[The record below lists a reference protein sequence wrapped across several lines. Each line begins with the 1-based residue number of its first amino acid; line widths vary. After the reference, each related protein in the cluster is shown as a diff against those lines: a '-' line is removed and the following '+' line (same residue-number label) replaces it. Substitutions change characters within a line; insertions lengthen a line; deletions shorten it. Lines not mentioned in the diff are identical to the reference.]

1 MNLIFLFFG
10 GVLTGL
16 SGAMIPG
23 PLFLFTVSE
32 SFKRDSNVGLRVVI
46 GHIIIEALLIALV
59 LFGLKDFL
67 QSIIFIKTISIL
79 GAIALTGM
87 GLILIK
93 NTPNM
98 RLSFK
103 KDVDFDYGMVTGGA
117 FFSAIS
123 PGFIIWWATI
133 GASVFIQA
141 LLSGIVGII
150 VLALGH
156 WLADIV
162 WHWFVSYSI
171 NRGKQYMSDLIYQ
184 RIIKLLAFGL
194 VLMGIHFLMQFFRL
208 G

>member
-46 GHIIIEALLIALV
+46 GHIIIEVLLIAIV
-59 LFGLKDFL
+59 LIGLKDFL
-67 QSIIFIKTISIL
+67 QSTLFIRTISIL
-79 GAIALTGM
+79 GAMALMGM
-87 GLILIK
+87 GFILIK

-98 RLSFK
+98 RLSLK
-103 KDVDFDYGMVTGGA
+103 KEVNFDYGVVSGGA

-150 VLALGH
+150 LLASGH

-194 VLMGIHFLMQFFRL
+194 ILMGVYFLIQFFRL